1 MKPNYR
7 NFAHFNEIGRSR
19 PWDAARIEKLCVAT
33 VLIALG
39 CICLLVLVL
48 AVGLGWT
55 A

>member
-1 MKPNYR
+1 MKPDYR
-7 NFAHFNEIGRSR
+7 NFSHFNEIGRSR

-39 CICLLVLVL
+39 CICLLAL

>member
-1 MKPNYR
+1 MNNYR
-7 NFAHFNEIGRSR
+7 SVAHFAEIGRSR
-19 PWDAARIEKLCVAT
+19 PWDAARIEKLCIAT

-39 CICLLVLVL
+39 CAIGLAL

>member
-1 MKPNYR
+1 MKPDYR
-7 NFAHFNEIGRSR
+7 NFSHFAEIGRSR

-33 VLIALG
+33 VLIAIG
-39 CICLLVLVL
+39 CIFLLAL